1 MLVISSPCR
10 LRQLLPIDNFDYDR
24 KTSYMLRAHQLKRED
39 YISNLDLFRIHS
51 TWIHSHESIFYA
63 QRLDQLLFPVRA
75 INRILAPVGIQLLYI
90 FWSIS

>member
-1 MLVISSPCR
+1 MTEGQAICSG
-10 LRQLLPIDNFDYDR
+10 
-24 KTSYMLRAHQLKRED
+24 AHQLKRED

-75 INRILAPVGIQLLYI
+75 INRILAPVGIQLLYL
-90 FWSIS
+90 FWSIP